1 MDKTSKLFLES
12 EIKRILNLNERVESG
27 DFIMESLDNETL
39 MLINN
44 NLQRFLQKANIPDQF
59 INDFISN
66 IVLKDFQSGKFCDS
80 RGKVKCVHLARYLV
94 DIIKKEDITD
104 QTDVSDFYN
113 KIRETKKTALRHEV
127 ETYLGLRHPMSSAEA
142 DELLKGFLQVKDIIM
157 KGEDMSEGDFNKKME
172 GERKKLMSGS
182 FCVGCKDK
190 GEIKDKF
197 NQHIKKTLDKS
208 LAKLSSEEVEEI
220 QKELKFGDAP
230 KSLGRLEYLS
240 KKIEDLLGGVDKSSM
255 EEEKKSVSLGAL
267 QSEPSLKVTMEIG
280 DKLLSDTDFRTF
292 LGGKDGQK
300 IFKLSGNFNKGV
312 GTEKSE
318 VGKYFWF
325 TAYPN
330 ALYEIGF
337 LVKDDELI
345 YPEFYKVF
353 IKRKGAEKYENISD
367 EPFQIKLKDI
377 SK

>member
-1 MDKTSKLFLES
+1 
-12 EIKRILNLNERVESG
+12 
-27 DFIMESLDNETL
+27 
-39 MLINN
+39 
-44 NLQRFLQKANIPDQF
+44 
-59 INDFISN
+59 
-66 IVLKDFQSGKFCDS
+66 
-80 RGKVKCVHLARYLV
+80 LV

-267 QSEPSLKVTMEIG
+267 QSEPSLK
-280 DKLLSDTDFRTF
+280 
-292 LGGKDGQK
+292 
-300 IFKLSGNFNKGV
+300 
-312 GTEKSE
+312 
-318 VGKYFWF
+318 
-325 TAYPN
+325 
-330 ALYEIGF
+330 
-337 LVKDDELI
+337 
-345 YPEFYKVF
+345 
-353 IKRKGAEKYENISD
+353 
-367 EPFQIKLKDI
+367 
-377 SK
+377 